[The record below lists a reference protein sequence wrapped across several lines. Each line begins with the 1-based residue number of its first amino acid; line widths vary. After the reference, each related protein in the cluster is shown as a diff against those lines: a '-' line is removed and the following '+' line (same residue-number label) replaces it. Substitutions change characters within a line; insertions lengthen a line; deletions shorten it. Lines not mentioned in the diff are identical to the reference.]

1 MVSPS
6 LLSYANHLLAV
17 VSYLTEMQNNL
28 FLGSMT
34 LCASKKNNTHIL
46 LSACRQNNDKLYS
59 FSLLQQVIKTAS
71 EWLLRGY
78 NGSMQG
84 LSNSMNAI

>member
-17 VSYLTEMQNNL
+17 VSYLTEMTGQ
-28 FLGSMT
+28 GSMT